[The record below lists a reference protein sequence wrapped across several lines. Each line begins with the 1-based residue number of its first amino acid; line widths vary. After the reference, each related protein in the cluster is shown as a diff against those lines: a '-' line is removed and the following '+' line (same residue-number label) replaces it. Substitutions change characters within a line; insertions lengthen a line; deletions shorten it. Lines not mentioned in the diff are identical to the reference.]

1 MPAKGNKKKK
11 KRFIPKFLAKT
22 IVNDKKDESDI
33 L

>member
-11 KRFIPKFLAKT
+11 KIYSKVFVKT

>member
-1 MPAKGNKKKK
+1 MPAKGNKKK
-11 KRFIPKFLAKT
+11 KRFIPKFLVKT